1 MGRHHAGSDLTE
13 ALKLAPHG
21 EDKIMAIPAVSN
33 LSVEETCPGMT
44 IPQKVF
50 IFMAYSN
57 LAAVFGIG
65 LILALWRWW

>member
-21 EDKIMAIPAVSN
+21 EEKVMAMPAVGD
-33 LSVEETCPGMT
+33 LSVQETHPNMT
-44 IPQKVF
+44 MPQKVF
-50 IFMAYSN
+50 FFMAYSN
-57 LAAVFGIG
+57 LVAVFGIV